1 MTRFFDITDLV
12 RYARTNPTVSGIQRV
27 QFRVLRELA
36 TQCDPD
42 DATCLFATGR
52 FSRVRACHARDLFV
66 GQDYDADRFLAA
78 LGLEQPA
85 APFTRRELSD
95 HLARYRKGSL
105 QRASRKAELLGLAGV
120 APGIARARMGLPP
133 RLPPPG
139 EGGTID
145 TWPIQRLDRH
155 DHLVMIGTNWNV
167 AEIETLATRH
177 GRRGGR
183 VTQVVYDLI
192 PHRHPEYCVDSLAR
206 KFSGFLSRSRSFT
219 SHYICISEATRRD
232 LQDYL
237 DRAGSRTPVDA
248 WPLAHEF
255 AGYPRNDRTAE
266 AADAEVERQ
275 TSRPFVLCVGTI
287 EVRKNGVALLC
298 AWQRLTAELGP
309 QTPLL
314 VFAGKPG
321 WKTDAFQELLASD
334 ERLQHHVR
342 VFPRPSDADLASLY
356 QRCLFTTYPS
366 LAEGWGLPLGEA
378 AWFGKYSVASSASS
392 LPEVCGDLVDYVAPT
407 DLDGLVAAVKRGVS
421 DVQYRLQ
428 KEQAIEAARLRSWRD
443 VATHFDQLV
452 TKPAAVSAVSPACLP
467 RSPMISYAQNF
478 EDVVLNRVFHNV
490 NQGHYVDIG
499 AFDPAIDSVTKHFYD
514 HGWSGVNVEPVARF
528 HAKFV
533 AERPRDWNLNVVV
546 GSSVGE
552 VAFQEWGDSGLSTI
566 REMFDARAVERL
578 GFQCTTRK
586 LPMTTLAEISKQL
599 PDADVQFLKID
610 VEGAERDVLLGG
622 EWRAFRPR
630 VILLEAIKPKLPGCN
645 IHSFE
650 PTWFEW
656 EGILLQNGYEFAL
669 FDGLNRYYYR
679 REEPELRGPLSYAA
693 NITDDFT
700 LVEGHALAV
709 HRRAA

>member
-12 RYARTNPTVSGIQRV
+12 RFARTNPTVSGIQRV
-27 QFRVLRELA
+27 QFRVLQQLA
-36 TQCDPD
+36 TQCPAD

-52 FSRVRACHARDLFV
+52 FSRVRACRARDLFV
-66 GQDYDADRFLAA
+66 DQKYDAGRFLNA
-78 LGLEQPA
+78 LGFEQPA
-85 APFTRRELSD
+85 AAFTQRELRD
-95 HLARYRKGSL
+95 HLARYPKGSL
-105 QRASRKAELLGLAGV
+105 HRVSRKAELLGLAGV

-133 RLPPPG
+133 RPPNPAT
-139 EGGTID
+139 ESAIE
-145 TWPIQRLDRH
+145 TWPIERLDPD

-167 AEIETLATRH
+167 SEIETLATRH

-192 PHRHPEYCVDSLAR
+192 PYRHPEYCIDSLAR
-206 KFSGFLSRSRSFT
+206 KFSGFLSRSRAFT

-232 LQDYL
+232 LQHYL
-237 DRAGSRTPVDA
+237 DAQGSQIPIDA

-255 AGYPRNDRTAE
+255 AGYQRNDRTAVASDPE
-266 AADAEVERQ
+266 LVPQ
-275 TSRPFVLCVGTI
+275 TTRPFVLCVGTI
-287 EVRKNGVALLC
+287 EVRKNGIALLR
-298 AWQRLTAELGP
+298 AWQRLTADLGP
-309 QTPLL
+309 QAPLL
-314 VFAGKPG
+314 VFAGRPG
-321 WKTDAFQELLASD
+321 WKTEAFQELLASD
-334 ERLQHHVR
+334 ETLRRHVR
-342 VFPRPSDADLASLY
+342 VFPCPSDADLASLY
-356 QRCLFTTYPS
+356 QRCLFTAYPS
-366 LAEGWGLPLGEA
+366 LVEGWGLPLGEA

-407 DLDGLVAAVKRGVS
+407 DLDSLVAAVHRGVI
-421 DVQYRLQ
+421 DDRYRRG
-428 KEQAIEAARLRSWRD
+428 KEQAIAAAPLRSWHD

-452 TKPAAVSAVSPACLP
+452 TETAAVSAVSPSCLQ

-478 EDVVLNRVFHNV
+478 EDVVLNRVFHTIT
-490 NQGHYVDIG
+490 QGHYIDIG

-514 HGWSGVNVEPVARF
+514 RGWSGVNVEPVARF

-533 AERPRDWNLNVVV
+533 AQRPRDWNLNVVV
-546 GSSVGE
+546 GSAVGD

-566 REMFDARAVERL
+566 RETFDARVVERL

-586 LPMTTLAEISKQL
+586 LPMTTLAEITKQL
-599 PDADVQFLKID
+599 PSADVQFLKID

-630 VILLEAIKPKLPGCN
+630 VILLEAIKPKLPGCD

-693 NITDDFT
+693 NVTDGFT
-700 LVEGHALAV
+700 LVEGHALAL

>member
-12 RYARTNPTVSGIQRV
+12 RFARTSPTVSGIQRV

-36 TQCDPD
+36 GQCESD
-42 DATCLFATGR
+42 DATCLFATGK
-52 FSRVRACHARDLFV
+52 FSRVRACRARDLFV
-66 GQDYDADRFLAA
+66 DQHYDADRFLAA
-78 LGLEQPA
+78 LRLDHPA
-85 APFTRRELSD
+85 AAFTHRELYD
-95 HLARYRKGSL
+95 HLARYPKGSL
-105 QRASRKAELLGLAGV
+105 SRASRKAELLGLAGV

-133 RLPPPG
+133 RPPQRP
-139 EGGTID
+139 EDTAIE
-145 TWPIQRLDRH
+145 TWPLERLDPH

-167 AEIETLATRH
+167 SEIETLAKRH
-177 GRRGGR
+177 SRAGGR

-192 PHRHPEYCVDSLAR
+192 PFRHPEYCIESLAK
-206 KFSGFLSRSRSFT
+206 KFSGFLSRSRAFT

-232 LQDYL
+232 MEHYL
-237 DRAGSRTPVDA
+237 NAHGSQTRVDA

-255 AGYPRNDRTAE
+255 AGYQRNDRTAVASDPE
-266 AADAEVERQ
+266 LVRQ

-287 EVRKNGVALLC
+287 EVRKNGVALLR
-298 AWQRLTAELGP
+298 AWQRLAAELGP

-314 VFAGKPG
+314 VFAGRPG
-321 WKTDAFQELLASD
+321 WKTEVFHELLVSD
-334 ERLQHHVR
+334 ETLQHHVR

-356 QRCLFTTYPS
+356 QRCLFTAYPS
-366 LAEGWGLPLGEA
+366 LVEGWGLPLGEA

-392 LPEVCGDLVDYVAPT
+392 LPEVCGDLVDYVAPI
-407 DLDGLVAAVKRGVS
+407 DVDGLVATVRRGVI
-421 DVQYRLQ
+421 DDRYRRA
-428 KEQAIEAARLRSWRD
+428 KEQAIASAPLRSWHD

-452 TKPAAVSAVSPACLP
+452 TETPSVCPVVPDCSQ

-490 NQGHYVDIG
+490 DQGHYIDIG

-514 HGWSGVNVEPVARF
+514 RGWSGVNVEPVARF

-533 AERPRDWNLNVVV
+533 AQRPRDWNLNVVV
-546 GSSVGE
+546 GSTVGD

-566 REMFDARAVERL
+566 RETFDARVVERL

-586 LPMTTLAEISKQL
+586 LPMTTLAEITKQL
-599 PDADVQFLKID
+599 PATDVQFLKID

-630 VILLEAIKPKLPGCN
+630 VILLEAIKPKLPGCD

-669 FDGLNRYYYR
+669 FDGLNRFYYR
-679 REEPELRGPLSYAA
+679 REEPELRAPLSYAA
-693 NITDDFT
+693 NITDGFT
-700 LVEGHALAV
+700 LVEGHALAL

>member
-12 RYARTNPTVSGIQRV
+12 RFARTNPTVSGIQRV

-36 TQCDPD
+36 SKCESD
-42 DATCLFATGR
+42 DAICLFATGK
-52 FSRVRACHARDLFV
+52 FSRVRACRARDLFV
-66 GQDYDADRFLAA
+66 DQHYDAGHFLTA
-78 LGLEQPA
+78 LGLEHPA
-85 APFTRRELSD
+85 AAFTRRELSD
-95 HLARYRKGSL
+95 HLARYPKGSL
-105 QRASRKAELLGLAGV
+105 HRASRKAELLGLAGV

-133 RLPPPG
+133 RPSLPVPARAI
-139 EGGTID
+139 E
-145 TWPIQRLDRH
+145 TWPIERLDPH
-155 DHLVMIGTNWNV
+155 DHLMMIGTNWNV
-167 AEIETLATRH
+167 SEIETLATRH
-177 GRRGGR
+177 ARRGGR

-192 PHRHPEYCVDSLAR
+192 PYRHPEYCIDSLAR
-206 KFSGFLSRSRSFT
+206 KFSGFLNRSRAFT
-219 SHYICISEATRRD
+219 SQYICISEATRRD
-232 LQDYL
+232 LRDYL
-237 DRAGSRTPVDA
+237 ATHGSQAPVDA

-255 AGYPRNDRTAE
+255 AGYQRNDRTAVASDPE
-266 AADAEVERQ
+266 LVPQ

-287 EVRKNGVALLC
+287 EVRKNGIALLR
-298 AWQRLTAELGP
+298 AWQRLIAERGP

-321 WKTDAFQELLASD
+321 WKTEAFQELLASD
-334 ERLQHHVR
+334 ETLQQHVR
-342 VFPRPSDADLASLY
+342 VLPRPSDADLASLY
-356 QRCLFTTYPS
+356 QRCLFTAYPS

-392 LPEVCGDLVDYVAPT
+392 LPEVCGGLVDYVAPT
-407 DLDGLVAAVKRGVS
+407 DLDGLVAAVRRGMI
-421 DVQYRLQ
+421 DDQYRRE
-428 KEQAIEAARLRSWRD
+428 KEQAITAAPLRSWHD

-452 TKPAAVSAVSPACLP
+452 SEPAATCLVSPMCLQ

-490 NQGHYVDIG
+490 DQGHYIDIG

-514 HGWSGVNVEPVARF
+514 RGWSGVNVEPVARF
-528 HAKFV
+528 YAKFI
-533 AERPRDWNLNVVV
+533 AQRPRDWNLNVVV
-546 GSSVGE
+546 GSTVGD

-566 REMFDARAVERL
+566 RETFDARVVERL

-586 LPMTTLAEISKQL
+586 LPMTTLAEITKQL
-599 PDADVQFLKID
+599 PAADVQFLKID

-630 VILLEAIKPKLPGCN
+630 VILLEAIKPKLPGCD
-645 IHSFE
+645 IYSFE
-650 PTWFEW
+650 PSWFEW

-693 NITDDFT
+693 NVTDGFT
-700 LVEGHALAV
+700 LTQGHVLAL
-709 HRRAA
+709 HRQAA